1 VCSRYPRPIVRTDE
15 DLAGPTLDNGLLTF
29 RYRDANG
36 TAERVWLCQ
45 EIARPRVGPEFHRI
59 EDDLWELQW
68 PLPNVG
74 RLEYMIRV
82 LHRDGGEEQI
92 TDPANERAAPGAFG
106 DKSVIET
113 PDYVAPRWLD
123 RGPATEGDLREV
135 SIPSP
140 MLKTDVPVIL
150 WSSAGTEPDATLPLL
165 VAHDG
170 PEYAAYSSL
179 LRYLDRMAEGGRV
192 PPMRAALIPPPGDRN
207 QLYSASATYSKAVAH
222 DILPALAR
230 VAPSPPGRRARVGM
244 GASLGALAMLHVHRV
259 SPASFGALYLQSGS
273 FFRQRFDK
281 QESGF
286 VRFRRIS
293 RFVGTVLTA
302 REWMH
307 PIPVTITCGNVE
319 ENLAN
324 NRAMHR
330 ALREQGY
337 ETRFYSNPDAHNWV
351 GWRDTF
357 DPYLTD
363 LLSRTWA

>member
-1 VCSRYPRPIVRTDE
+1 MRTDE
-15 DLAGPTLDNGLLTF
+15 ELEERAGPSLDNGLLTF
-29 RYRDANG
+29 RYRDHTG

-45 EIARPRVGPEFHRI
+45 EIARPRVGPEFARI
-59 EDDLWELQW
+59 GDDLWELQW

-74 RLEYMIRV
+74 RIEYMIRV
-82 LHRDGGEEQI
+82 RHEDGGEEQT
-92 TDPANERAAPGAFG
+92 TDPGNERVSPGAFG
-106 DKSVIET
+106 DKSVVE
-113 PDYVAPRWLD
+113 APGYAPPAWLD
-123 RGPATEGDLREV
+123 REPERTGELREAT
-135 SIPSP
+135 IASP
-140 MLKTDVPVIL
+140 RLKTDVPVIL
-150 WSSAGTEPDATLPLL
+150 WSSAGAGPEDALPLL

-179 LRYLDRMAEGGRV
+179 LHFLDVMVENGRV
-192 PPMRAALIPPPGDRN
+192 PPMRAALLPPPGDRN
-207 QLYSASATYSKAVAH
+207 QLYSGSATYSKAVAH
-222 DILPALAR
+222 DILTGLSEI
-230 VAPSPPGRRARVGM
+230 APGPPGRAARIGM

-259 SPASFGALYLQSGS
+259 SPASFGALFLQSGS

-307 PIPVTITCGNVE
+307 PIPVTMTCGTVE
-319 ENLAN
+319 ENMAN

-337 ETRFYSNPDAHNWV
+337 ETRFFANPDAHNWV

-357 DPYLTD
+357 EPYLTD
-363 LLSRTWA
+363 LLARTWA